1 MACWRHSRAG
11 GSLES
16 QGWQVTDEQRELMRI
31 AAQRVIDDTRVGR
44 KVAPDVMAWAKAWA
58 AIKPLGRPLGTGEP
72 VPDEQLP
79 PALRGG
85 ALEVF

>member
-1 MACWRHSRAG
+1 MAGRRHSRAG

-16 QGWQVTDEQRELMRI
+16 QGRQVTDEQRELMRI

-58 AIKPLGRPLGTGEP
+58 AIKPISRPLGTGEP
-72 VPDEQLP
+72 VSDNELP
-79 PALRGG
+79 PPLRGG
-85 ALEVF
+85 ALEAF